1 MRAAA
6 SLAVLLAAA
15 PAAARQ
21 VSRVELPDAVYVN
34 GTELRLN
41 GAGIRRQRWIEV
53 YVAALYLGDPSSDPE
68 AIVAA
73 DAPRRVRLVFL
84 RDVDRASILNAFRQE
99 FEASCGAEAP
109 ALVKQLD
116 ALEPAIGDVK
126 RGGVIEVTYAPGA
139 GTTVTGP
146 RGTIVVEGKPLAD
159 ALLRSWLGPRS
170 ADGDLKRKMLGK

>member
-1 MRAAA
+1 MTDLTTEWD
-6 SLAVLLAAA
+6 SLDTMLAAH
-15 PAAARQ
+15 
-21 VSRVELPDAVYVN
+21 V
-34 GTELRLN
+34 
-41 GAGIRRQRWIEV
+41 
-53 YVAALYLGDPSSDPE
+53 
-68 AIVAA
+68 VAA
-73 DAPRRVRLVFL
+73 DHSTRRPADPGYEAWM
-84 RDVDRASILNAFRQE
+84 RDLMNEGLSPEEQAKLRQE